1 MPSTTPAGPLF
12 IRVGSGETSRFWES
26 ARRPDA
32 FAPRSAAHLLQLL
45 ELPGR
50 ADELVVEVLRA
61 KSGLTIDGREMPA
74 LPPSA
79 RAVLASNTSS
89 GHLGPV
95 TDEVLLRLRLPTS
108 YSLSGEQFIE
118 TTLKNH

>member
-1 MPSTTPAGPLF
+1 
-12 IRVGSGETSRFWES
+12 
-26 ARRPDA
+26 
-32 FAPRSAAHLLQLL
+32 
-45 ELPGR
+45 
-50 ADELVVEVLRA
+50 
-61 KSGLTIDGREMPA
+61 MPA

-79 RAVLASNTSS
+79 RTVLASSTSS